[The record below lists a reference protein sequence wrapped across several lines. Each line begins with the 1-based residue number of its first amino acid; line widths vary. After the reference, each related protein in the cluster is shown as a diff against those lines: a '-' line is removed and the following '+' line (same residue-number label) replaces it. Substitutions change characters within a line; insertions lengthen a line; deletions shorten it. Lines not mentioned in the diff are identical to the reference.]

1 MFAVGAFRARTAG
14 DRYSGVPAA
23 ELKGPT
29 LHVLAPSL
37 GRRARLVWPARAYP
51 IALPL
56 HGHRTGSSART
67 SSARSTGSSMG
78 RTAQ

>member
-29 LHVLAPSL
+29 PHVLAPSL

-51 IALPL
+51 MQLPL
-56 HGHRTGSSART
+56 HDRRTCSSEP
-67 SSARSTGSSMG
+67 SSRARSTGSSMA
-78 RTAQ
+78 RPRQ